1 MGYRCPLCD
10 RELRRDLILFLDH
23 TNQHVIDRIKL
34 AHPEWVTE
42 DGACKPCV
50 AYYESELAGAATNLG
65 PLEVRKRVIQG
76 TLALSLG
83 VLAAIYLKL
92 SEMPRGLRLGLFVPF
107 FLGMFALIQAREKTC
122 SILAERESKNMDSG
136 TMPVENDA
144 LAKGLKEKGRRILLK
159 SVLLAALTTAV
170 FIFI

>member
-1 MGYRCPLCD
+1 MS
-10 RELRRDLILFLDH
+10 RDLLLFLDH

-50 AYYESELAGAATNLG
+50 AYYQSEMAGTAINLG

-83 VLAAIYLKL
+83 AAAAVYLKL
-92 SEMPRGLRLGLFVPF
+92 SGTPQGLRLGLFVPF
-107 FLGMFALIQAREKTC
+107 FLGMFALIQARERTC

-136 TMPVENDA
+136 TTPVENAA
-144 LAKGLKEKGRRILLK
+144 LAKGLKEKGRRILVQSL
-159 SVLLAALTTAV
+159 LLAALATSAFF
-170 FIFI
+170 FIL